1 MSDLSPNKQFF
12 VWTSGTAGLIAM
24 NEITSW
30 EPFEIVERGRISGGS
45 QYYFPQ
51 FSPDS
56 NYYVV
61 QAIDF
66 LQTGT
71 TERLNPRFEI
81 RPTLGRAI
89 VGTLPLDGFSF
100 NNLITDTWVLGTPT
114 ILGEY

>member
-1 MSDLSPNKQFF
+1 
-12 VWTSGTAGLIAM
+12 M

-45 QYYFPQ
+45 QYFFPQ
-51 FSPDS
+51 FSRDS

-66 LQTGT
+66 PSTGT

-89 VGTLPLDGFSF
+89 VGTLPLTGFSF
-100 NNLITDTWVLGTPT
+100 DHLFTDTWVLRTST
-114 ILGEY
+114 ILEKQ